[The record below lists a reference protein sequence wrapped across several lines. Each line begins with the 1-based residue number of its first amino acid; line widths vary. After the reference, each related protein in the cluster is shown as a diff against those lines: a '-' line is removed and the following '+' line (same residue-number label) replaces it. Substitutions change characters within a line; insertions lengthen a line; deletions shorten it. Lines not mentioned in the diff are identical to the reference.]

1 MFRQGTAKICATG
14 NTVCDDAGPAVYKRT
29 ARHLKVY
36 NNVFLRENAR
46 FAKKGW
52 PVRR

>member
-29 ARHLKVY
+29 TGHLKVY
-36 NNVFLRENAR
+36 I
-46 FAKKGW
+46 
-52 PVRR
+52 